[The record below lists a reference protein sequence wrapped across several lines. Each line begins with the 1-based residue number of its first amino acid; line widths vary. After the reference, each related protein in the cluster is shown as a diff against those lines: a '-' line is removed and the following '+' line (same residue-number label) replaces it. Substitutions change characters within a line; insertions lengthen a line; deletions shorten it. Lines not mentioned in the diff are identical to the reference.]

1 MRLEARKYLYDIQ
14 HAGGLILEF
23 TDDKTFAVYEG
34 DAMLRSAVERQFG
47 IIGEAMNKLAKV
59 DGAVAERI
67 SQYPRIIAF
76 RNMLIHIY
84 ANVDNRL
91 VWNVVNTN
99 LPILIR
105 EVDALLDGEP
115 VG

>member
-1 MRLEARKYLYDIQ
+1 MKLEARKYLYDIQ

-23 TDDKTFAVYEG
+23 TDGKTMADYEA

-59 DGAVAERI
+59 DESVAERI

-105 EVDALLDGEP
+105 EVDTLLDGET